1 MKLHEIKDIKFV
13 YNLIS
18 YSSVFLLALFI
29 AFGDRNIIHILIL
42 STFIVVSFLLKI
54 SQFNLKKRRKR
65 KLRLHQK
72 KLSLFLKNAEKISID
87 LSDAEITTRN
97 YKEKILVQGS
107 GTYKEHYETIE
118 VTDNEVTIKMTENDM
133 TLSFVI
139 ECNED
144 DLAIAF
150 ALKKTTYFYFDPNN
164 LQESYYLDLEF
175 LKDLHSETSPARI
188 YRPVYLT
195 HQSLQ
200 HFSWT
205 YFDELGPSIS
215 NHRLD

>member
-13 YNLIS
+13 YDLIS
-18 YSSVFLLALFI
+18 YSSVLLLALFVV
-29 AFGDRNIIHILIL
+29 FGEYNIVYILIL
-42 STFIVVSFLLKI
+42 SIFVVISISLKI
-54 SQFNLKKRRKR
+54 SQFKLRKGRKR

-72 KLSLFLKNAEKISID
+72 KLRMFLKNAQKISID
-87 LSDAEITTRN
+87 LSDAEITTKN

-107 GTYKEHYETIE
+107 GTYKEHYETID
-118 VTDNEVTIKMTENDM
+118 VTDNEVTIKMTDNDM
-133 TLSFVI
+133 TLSFAI

-150 ALKKTTYFYFDPNN
+150 ALKKTTNFYFDPNN

-175 LKDLHSETSPARI
+175 LRDLHSDTRPARS